1 MTTAHVKPKFLVGRV
16 VSENGWS
23 GKTNMHTP
31 SQPSRLKTLVL
42 GVSLFGPWVVAMAMA
57 MAMARPMVMVMAMS
71 MASQRPFLPS
81 HGLMLAGHGHGQA
94 LEHLAVLLVCGEKT
108 ESIQVRSS
116 KIEDS
121 IIEKSIT

>member
-1 MTTAHVKPKFLVGRV
+1 M
-16 VSENGWS
+16 
-23 GKTNMHTP
+23 
-31 SQPSRLKTLVL
+31 
-42 GVSLFGPWVVAMAMA
+42 VVAMAMA
-57 MAMARPMVMVMAMS
+57 MTMARAMVMAMS
-71 MASQRPFLPS
+71 MANQRPVLPS